1 MGSSPRVWGQDTFF
15 TDLGNSLRIIPT
27 RVGTSRS
34 CGGICFQFG
43 DHPHACG
50 DKFKLPAKPVTL
62 SGSSPRVWGQV
73 KAITPKSLAKRI
85 IPTRVGTSPVVA
97 ICLYIP
103 PGSSPRVWGQARF
116 SYSVLCCHGIIPTRV
131 GTRAGGSDP
140 VFVDRDHPH
149 ACGDKNLCELL
160 PKIKGGSSPRVWGQV
175 GSRYFQQVILRIIP
189 TRVGTS
195 SMISKSVPASE
206 DHPHA
211 CGDKR
216 RKCQAQCRQPG
227 SSPRVWGQDLGGFY
241 ACSAIGIIPT
251 RVGTS

>member
-1 MGSSPRVWGQDTFF
+1 MKSAT
-15 TDLGNSLRIIPT
+15 LR
-27 RVGTSRS
+27 
-34 CGGICFQFG
+34 
-43 DHPHACG
+43 
-50 DKFKLPAKPVTL
+50 
-62 SGSSPRVWGQV
+62 
-73 KAITPKSLAKRI
+73 
-85 IPTRVGTSPVVA
+85 
-97 ICLYIP
+97 
-103 PGSSPRVWGQARF
+103 
-116 SYSVLCCHGIIPTRV
+116 IIPTRV

-211 CGDKR
+211 CGDK
-216 RKCQAQCRQPG
+216 CQGVPLSPMFLG
-227 SSPRVWGQDLGGFY
+227 SSPRVWGQGPSATAKYQCQDHPH
-241 ACSAIGIIPT
+241 ACGDKRRIAAT
-251 RVGTS
+251 T